1 MTTSQTNPAV
11 REVDAKTVKAWLDS
25 GEAVL
30 FDVRE
35 AEEHARE
42 RIPGASLSPLS
53 KFDPASLPRDG
64 GLKIVLHC
72 QGGRRSMDAAT
83 RLVNAAGCEAFSLK
97 GGLQAWKA
105 AGLDIHENRK
115 VPISLM
121 RQVQITIGII
131 LLVGTGLAA
140 TVSPWFL
147 ILPGF
152 IGAGQLFAG
161 LSGTCGLAA
170 LLSIAPWNRAVRT
183 AAHG

>member
-1 MTTSQTNPAV
+1 MATTPSNPAV
-11 REVDAKTVKAWLDS
+11 REVDAKTVKAWIDA

-64 GLKIVLHC
+64 GMKIVLHC
-72 QGGRRSMDAAT
+72 QGGKRSMDAAT

-97 GGLQAWKA
+97 GGIQAWKA

-131 LLVGTGLAA
+131 LLLGTGLSYA
-140 TVSPWFL
+140 VSLWFL

-152 IGAGQLFAG
+152 IGAGQLVAG
-161 LSGTCGLAA
+161 LTGTCGLAA
-170 LLSIAPWNRAVRT
+170 LLSIAPWNRVMRPAVQ
-183 AAHG
+183 G